1 MLNIVDYKKDIII
14 PAWEVI
20 KCDFKVKRFY
30 FLSGLL
36 SIISLT
42 TILLYQ
48 SIYTYIV
55 IFHKKEKALELIL
68 QFFHSDYFIEF
79 II

>member
-1 MLNIVDYKKDIII
+1 MFKNVDYKNDIVI

-20 KCDFKVKRFY
+20 KNDYKVKRFY
-30 FLSGLL
+30 FFPGLL

-79 II
+79 IV